1 LHEIRRAGADE
12 EITNRDRR
20 ETTKKHHRRFGKE
33 ALMIRAARLVL
44 VSALMCALPHPAA
57 ARDPGRESY
66 MIRVIACEGP
76 DAKME
81 VYVPQSVATGDAAL
95 TRALARP
102 VIGFYTLDLT
112 AANKGKVLEPVKVSL
127 TADKQAVI
135 VYQYT
140 RKLPATRIPVSGG
153 TVDFDRRFGTGAKCG
168 PFRAQE

>member
-1 LHEIRRAGADE
+1 
-12 EITNRDRR
+12 
-20 ETTKKHHRRFGKE
+20 
-33 ALMIRAARLVL
+33 MIRAARLVL
-44 VSALMCALPHPAA
+44 VSALVCALPHPAA
-57 ARDPGRESY
+57 ARDPGRASY
-66 MIRVIACEGP
+66 MIRMITCEGP

-81 VYVPQSVATGDAAL
+81 VYVPQSVETGDAAL

-153 TVDFDRRFGTGAKCG
+153 TVDFDKRFGTGAKCG

>member
-1 LHEIRRAGADE
+1 
-12 EITNRDRR
+12 
-20 ETTKKHHRRFGKE
+20 
-33 ALMIRAARLVL
+33 
-44 VSALMCALPHPAA
+44 
-57 ARDPGRESY
+57 
-66 MIRVIACEGP
+66 
-76 DAKME
+76 ME
-81 VYVPQSVATGDAAL
+81 VYVPQSVASGDAAL